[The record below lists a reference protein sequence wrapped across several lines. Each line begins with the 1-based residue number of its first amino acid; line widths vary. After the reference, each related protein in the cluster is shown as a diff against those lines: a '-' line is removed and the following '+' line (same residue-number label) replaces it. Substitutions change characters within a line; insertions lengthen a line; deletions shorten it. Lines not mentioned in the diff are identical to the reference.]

1 MMGCFSCVCLCFCL
15 YICVCSY
22 FFDRG
27 EKTFY
32 RTTQHNATLG
42 GFFHVATLVQR
53 LDLVQQQ
60 EGTTTAASAASAAA
74 AAPNGACVHV
84 SVVRFSFHRPYQRH
98 KPLTRSRIQ
107 PNGHLAGAGTY
118 LREMRLDPELC
129 FALTSIHEV
138 LGETEEVGALFFYV
152 CFCLGPFINIQVHRR
167 TCQPTT
173 ITTPEKNTNQHTNN
187 VQACLRLQQRYEEYS
202 PLWTTDLDGHFQA
215 RCWYCSRVLVWIDH
229 RSVD

>member
-1 MMGCFSCVCLCFCL
+1 VCVSVSV
-15 YICVCSY
+15 YIYVCVPIPLTE
-22 FFDRG
+22 G
-27 EKTFY
+27 KKTFIA
-32 RTTQHNATLG
+32 QHNATLG

-60 EGTTTAASAASAAA
+60 EGTTTAASAAA
-74 AAPNGACVHV
+74 AAPNGACVHEICL
-84 SVVRFSFHRPYQRH
+84 SVVRFSFHRPYERH

-118 LREMRLDPELC
+118 LREMRLDPQLC

-173 ITTPEKNTNQHTNN
+173 ITTPEKKHEPTHKQRTGLPPP
-187 VQACLRLQQRYEEYS
+187 ATALRGVFA
-202 PLWTTDLDGHFQA
+202 PLDHRLGRALPGT
-215 RCWYCSRVLVWIDH
+215 VLVL
-229 RSVD
+229 